1 MEYLRLSV
9 PDVILT
15 DIKMSKN
22 SGLDIARYVL
32 EHQIH
37 TQIVFM
43 SAYRE
48 FDYAQ
53 KAIEYGVVH
62 YLVKPVPLPRIREVF
77 QCIRQKLDERSVQ
90 EGASLGEPGKETQKQ
105 HKLSKAEKSK
115 NRVLNY
121 IQEHYKEDLNLTTIS
136 QELYLNSGYIS
147 RMLKEQTGKN
157 FTDILAEIRVEKAVW
172 LLENT
177 DLYVYEIAAEVG
189 YQNLKYFYQIFKKIT
204 GKTPNDYRRE
214 YET

>member
-1 MEYLRLSV
+1 M
-9 PDVILT
+9 
-15 DIKMSKN
+15 
-22 SGLDIARYVL
+22 
-32 EHQIH
+32 
-37 TQIVFM
+37 
-43 SAYRE
+43 
-48 FDYAQ
+48 
-53 KAIEYGVVH
+53 
-62 YLVKPVPLPRIREVF
+62 
-77 QCIRQKLDERSVQ
+77 
-90 EGASLGEPGKETQKQ
+90 
-105 HKLSKAEKSK
+105 
-115 NRVLNY
+115 
-121 IQEHYKEDLNLTTIS
+121 TTIS

-204 GKTPNDYRRE
+204 GKTPNDYRGE